1 MKSTL
6 ITLLVILG
14 LCVIAVVT
22 CPDRQAHKDAMM
34 DVINKSIHHSL
45 SPSDPEDA
53 ELSAFF
59 GSLGSNIAGFFLDDR
74 LSVKNY
80 FVCSTGIFTDFD
92 GESKPISFGVFGH
105 VFTFDEQ
112 DLDVLWD
119 KAWDDYWASNSLIP
133 SFGQEDKSART
144 NILPDTIMGIEVP
157 DEVDSLVNDVTDD
170 AIRAAKE
177 WAKQQFDEL

>member
-1 MKSTL
+1 MKHYFPIFVKGNNTKAMKSTL

-105 VFTFDEQ
+105 VFTFREKDIQ
-112 DLDVLWD
+112 RVL
-119 KAWDDYWASNSLIP
+119 SEEGL
-133 SFGQEDKSART
+133 E
-144 NILPDTIMGIEVP
+144 
-157 DEVDSLVNDVTDD
+157 
-170 AIRAAKE
+170 
-177 WAKQQFDEL
+177 

>member
-92 GESKPISFGVFGH
+92 GESKPISFGVFRH
-105 VFTFDEQ
+105 VFTFREKDIQ
-112 DLDVLWD
+112 RVL
-119 KAWDDYWASNSLIP
+119 SEEGL
-133 SFGQEDKSART
+133 E
-144 NILPDTIMGIEVP
+144 
-157 DEVDSLVNDVTDD
+157 
-170 AIRAAKE
+170 
-177 WAKQQFDEL
+177 

>member
-14 LCVIAVVT
+14 LCAIAVVT

-34 DVINKSIHHSL
+34 DVVNQSIHHSMN
-45 SPSDPEDA
+45 PSDPEDDG
-53 ELSAFF
+53 LSILF

-80 FVCSTGIFTDFD
+80 FVCSTGIFTDFN

-105 VFTFDEQ
+105 VFTFREKDIQ
-112 DLDVLWD
+112 RVL
-119 KAWDDYWASNSLIP
+119 SEEGL
-133 SFGQEDKSART
+133 E
-144 NILPDTIMGIEVP
+144 
-157 DEVDSLVNDVTDD
+157 
-170 AIRAAKE
+170 
-177 WAKQQFDEL
+177 